1 MSQMS
6 QRLIIFLFVISL
18 NSLHSQSKMITEN
31 IQTTIINK
39 KWTLNLEK
47 PDALVFDFKK
57 DEMNLFIKGNLIGS
71 TPYYF
76 ERFSGDKKTIFTKDK
91 IGSDSDGN
99 YVVTQRRIYEIEL
112 FSDRKSFRIKAITD
126 PESKW
131 QRYYIIQ

>member
-1 MSQMS
+1 MS

-76 ERFSGDKKTIFTKDK
+76 ERFSEIKK
-91 IGSDSDGN
+91 
-99 YVVTQRRIYEIEL
+99 L
-112 FSDRKSFRIKAITD
+112 FSPKTK
-126 PESKW
+126 
-131 QRYYIIQ
+131 